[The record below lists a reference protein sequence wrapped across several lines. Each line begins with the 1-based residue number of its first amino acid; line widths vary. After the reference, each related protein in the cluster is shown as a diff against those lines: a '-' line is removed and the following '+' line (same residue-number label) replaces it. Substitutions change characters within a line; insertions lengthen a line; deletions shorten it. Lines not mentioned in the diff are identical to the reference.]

1 MMDRHKAIYFS
12 RLGPELFCLLLDP
25 TGFNCWFSSVP
36 VFQWCCSTS
45 QGSPDVGRNMLFLSS
60 SSLLHYSIYPWFIC
74 FPWWS
79 IDELENIHADR
90 TTDYMFWAII
100 EAEREAGL
108 PSNRFKSPSI
118 LILTVPRR
126 NFCCCSLL
134 LLVLAVRIFT
144 FVHLLCEWHI
154 QVVE

>member
-60 SSLLHYSIYPWFIC
+60 PHPCSIIVYIR
-74 FPWWS
+74 
-79 IDELENIHADR
+79 DL
-90 TTDYMFWAII
+90 
-100 EAEREAGL
+100 
-108 PSNRFKSPSI
+108 
-118 LILTVPRR
+118 
-126 NFCCCSLL
+126 
-134 LLVLAVRIFT
+134 
-144 FVHLLCEWHI
+144 FVSRDDQLMN
-154 QVVE
+154 